1 MLNTIRTMRYATQLS
16 HIYRQQK
23 IKLHSLSD
31 YFRIFPRNI
40 FSGLQA
46 VKNIGVTPHM
56 NAVERSK
63 LNVFNSLNFF
73 QVITGLMVPVVG
85 LMHAG
90 EFPMMGWLV
99 ACLPA
104 MVSITVLVL
113 NSQHRHR
120 LALLVYFVFY
130 PLFICFSYFN
140 GVSLGVELSFIL
152 YGILSVFFIQD
163 IGYMIFSIS
172 FSMISYFI
180 LSVIWKTYP
189 YQLEKINFVA
199 YLINQALAIIY
210 IFYGLYLIKTEN
222 SNYNTA
228 LQQTNVEMER
238 QAVQLKQQAEE
249 LDQLNSL
256 KNNLFSVISHDLK
269 APMYALR
276 NLFETMDS
284 QDMPAAE
291 IKSWVP
297 EIKKD
302 MNYTVSLMEN
312 LLQWAKSQMQAHTV
326 KAQLINVTDIIDG
339 VMHLQH
345 LQAESKKIV
354 LEKKAEGPV
363 YVWADNDMINL
374 VVRNL
379 VSNAIKFTPSGGKV
393 VIGATEHPN
402 FAEVYVQDSG
412 LGMSPTDLRKLNAQE
427 FYTTAGTAQEQG
439 TGIGL
444 MLCREFL
451 RKNDG
456 HLRIESEQGK
466 GSTFSFTLPLGD

>member
-1 MLNTIRTMRYATQLS
+1 MRYATQLS
-16 HIYRQQK
+16 HLRRQQK
-23 IKLHSLSD
+23 IKL
-31 YFRIFPRNI
+31 
-40 FSGLQA
+40 SGLSEFFKVLPKNVFNLLHQ
-46 VKNIGVTPHM
+46 VKSIGVTANM
-56 NAVERSK
+56 SVGEKSK
-63 LNVFNSLNFF
+63 LSVFNSLNFF
-73 QVITGLMVPVVG
+73 QVITGLLVPVIG
-85 LMHAG
+85 FFHADK
-90 EFPMMGWLV
+90 FPLTGWLV

-104 MVSITVLVL
+104 LVSIAVLVL
-113 NSQHRHR
+113 NSRYKHQP
-120 LALLVYFVFY
+120 ALLVYFVFY

-163 IGYMIFSIS
+163 IGYMVFSIS
-172 FSMISYFI
+172 FSMISYFV

-189 YQLEKINFVA
+189 YQLENINFIA
-199 YLINQALAIIY
+199 YLINQGLAIIY

-238 QAVQLKQQAEE
+238 QASQLKQQADE

-256 KNNLFSVISHDLK
+256 KNKLFSVISHDLK

-276 NLFETMDS
+276 NLFENMHS
-284 QDMPAAE
+284 QDMPAEE
-291 IKSWVP
+291 IKAWVP
-297 EIKKD
+297 DIKKD

-312 LLQWAKSQMQAHTV
+312 LLQWAKSQMQSHAV

-339 VMHLQH
+339 VMHLLH
-345 LQAESKKIV
+345 LQADAKNIK

-379 VSNAIKFTPSGGKV
+379 VSNAIKFSPSGGRV
-393 VIGATEHPN
+393 IIGATEQPA

-412 LGMSPTDLRKLNAQE
+412 TGMSPKELKKINAQE
-427 FYTTAGTAQEQG
+427 FFTTNGTAQEQG

-451 RKNDG
+451 GKNDG

>member
-1 MLNTIRTMRYATQLS
+1 MRYATQLS
-16 HIYRQQK
+16 HLRRQQR
-23 IKLHSLSD
+23 IKLSGLTD
-31 YFRIFPRNI
+31 FLKVLPKNI
-40 FSGLQA
+40 FNLLHQ
-46 VKNIGVTPHM
+46 VKNIGVTA
-56 NAVERSK
+56 NISAGEKSK
-63 LNVFNSLNFF
+63 LSVFNSLNFF
-73 QVITGLMVPVVG
+73 QVITGLMVPVIG
-85 LMHAG
+85 FFHADK
-90 EFPMMGWLV
+90 FPLIGWLV

-104 MVSITVLVL
+104 LVSISVLVL
-113 NSQHRHR
+113 NSKYRQQ

-163 IGYMIFSIS
+163 IGYMVFSIS
-172 FSMISYFI
+172 FSMISYFV

-189 YQLEKINFVA
+189 YQLENINFIA
-199 YLINQALAIIY
+199 YLINQGLAIIY

-222 SNYNTA
+222 ANYNTA
-228 LQQTNVEMER
+228 LQQSNVEMER
-238 QAVQLKQQAEE
+238 QANQLKQQADE

-256 KNNLFSVISHDLK
+256 KNKLFSVISHDLK

-276 NLFETMDS
+276 NLFENMHS
-284 QDMPAAE
+284 QDMPAEE
-291 IKSWVP
+291 IKSWIP

-312 LLQWAKSQMQAHTV
+312 LLQWAKSQMQSHTV

-339 VMHLQH
+339 VVHLLH
-345 LQAESKKIV
+345 LQAEAKSIK

-379 VSNAIKFTPSGGKV
+379 VSNAIKFTPSCGRV
-393 VIGATEHPN
+393 VIGATEQPTY
-402 FAEVYVQDSG
+402 AEVYVQDSG
-412 LGMSPTDLRKLNAQE
+412 MGMSPKELKKINAQE
-427 FYTTAGTAQEQG
+427 FFTTNGTAQEQG

-451 RKNDG
+451 NKNDG

-466 GSTFSFTLPLGD
+466 GSIFSFTLPLGD